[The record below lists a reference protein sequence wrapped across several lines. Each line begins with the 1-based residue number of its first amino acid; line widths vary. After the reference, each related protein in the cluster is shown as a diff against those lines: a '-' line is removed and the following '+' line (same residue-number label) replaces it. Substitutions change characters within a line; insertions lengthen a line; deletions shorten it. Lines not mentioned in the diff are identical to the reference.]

1 MRRLSFRPPAV
12 LLAIAAGALA
22 FAACSDSPISPTRS
36 LRSSDADFSVVAG
49 PGPNQS
55 TIASNAGTLYCVGSQ
70 LNGDTASAPATF
82 AAAGCGAGTLSLGG
96 NAVSPATG
104 NATPGSPLASYN
116 PGWSAPFTG
125 SEWIGITTKGGP
137 SSDYR
142 PNPGRYV
149 FQESFN
155 IPASVTAPV
164 LDLHVKSDNVVGVY
178 LNGKLIGA
186 QPNTDC
192 NAAPCNWNID
202 THIVYNVAA
211 DFVIGGSNTLTFRV
225 VDLPTG
231 YPVLVGPTGGPAPQF
246 GCPTR
251 PFQVNGTIGFGG
263 PSVATA
269 AGHVVVPGGAGTA
282 ITNYGLANQAGCEN
296 PMGLD
301 FVGTINWTPPVVT
314 TWCSPGFWKNNGRD
328 LWTQYYTKKY
338 STLVGAAPLGKKA
351 PAGYDPTLLDVID
364 NPQIYGGEATNSV
377 ADFLSNKAFG
387 TPIGSGVES
396 CPGPGNVIVH

>member
-1 MRRLSFRPPAV
+1 
-12 LLAIAAGALA
+12 
-22 FAACSDSPISPTRS
+22 
-36 LRSSDADFSVVAG
+36 
-49 PGPNQS
+49 
-55 TIASNAGTLYCVGSQ
+55 
-70 LNGDTASAPATF
+70 
-82 AAAGCGAGTLSLGG
+82 LSLGG

-149 FQESFN
+149 FQEVFN
-155 IPASVTAPV
+155 VPASVTNPV

-231 YPVLVGPTGGPAPQF
+231 YPVLVAPVGGPAPQF

-251 PFQVNGTIGFGG
+251 PFQVNGTVGFG
-263 PSVATA
+263 ATLVPTSPLHVI
-269 AGHVVVPGGAGTA
+269 AGGGAGTPM
-282 ITNYGLANQAGCEN
+282 TNIGLANQAGCEN

-301 FVGTINWTPPVVT
+301 FSAVLSWTVPQICDFITFGRLVVEVGGEKIVISGNAGGNAPDGGILGEIEIDVGDTKYHVHTIDTYGLT
-314 TWCSPGFWKNNGRD
+314 TN
-328 LWTQYYTKKY
+328 
-338 STLVGAAPLGKKA
+338 APLF
-351 PAGYDPTLLDVID
+351 PDPFARRITGLSGTHTVELRLRD
-364 NPQIYGGEATNSV
+364 NPNPGQGEPTSEGDKV
-377 ADFLSNKAFG
+377 WLKIDG
-387 TPIGSGVES
+387 VVVVPTQTPDQGNIQLHLN
-396 CPGPGNVIVH
+396 CRGPKD